1 MMFVRRFGPV
11 VAAFVIAIAA
21 IVGLM
26 ERPSTVSTAHRA
38 GYVIIAGAAGL
49 RWDDINPTDTPTLW
63 RLAQH
68 DAIAALTV
76 RSARTPTCPTDGWLT
91 LGAGNYV
98 RSADTLAGGECPPA
112 NATITS
118 PDNIGAK
125 VTYPA
130 PPKDDTDLS
139 FGAQPG
145 ALAEAVRCTYAVG
158 TGAAIAAAR
167 PFGRVDR
174 YAARLPSDP
183 TSLLGQCPLSI
194 IDLSTVSGVTP
205 AARAARARA
214 VDANLAKVLAGRPP
228 GSLVLVAGLSDT
240 DVTSRL
246 HVAIADGPG
255 YSGGWLTSTSTGR
268 SGYLQ
273 LVDLAPTALGALGIA
288 EPTKLFVGAQA
299 QRVGGRPNDP
309 VAATAKLADADHQ
322 ASVRQ
327 GVAGWFYGL
336 YAIGETI
343 LVLAAIPLLRRARRS
358 AEAHGP
364 PPVSRRIVRPM
375 EWLLVAAAVSI
386 PAAVL
391 TDLAPWWR
399 PDRPGIAFAL
409 VGAGFAA
416 LATVAVCFG
425 PWRKGALGPVGAAA
439 TVCAGVIGVDVLTGS
454 HLQLNGVVGYSA
466 ASGGRY
472 AGMGPAG
479 LGAFMAG
486 VLLVGAWAAQ
496 HTPARQWRPAIVGA
510 IVGLGVIVV
519 GSPYLGADAGGAL
532 ALTAAGCVAA
542 AIAGG
547 GWLTFARLAW
557 ATLAGLAVLIGFAVL
572 DLRRPV
578 AERSSVGRFITQF
591 HDGTAGVSV
600 HRAAIDDVLGTLSN
614 PINLMV
620 IVAVAYTVLV
630 LIRPWGGLMRLFGLY
645 PAVRGAL
652 TGIAAAAV
660 LAGLV
665 DGVGFTTAGAAAA
678 VVLPLVTLAALRVLD
693 HADDRTLADFL
704 AMDPDRLPGSD
715 HRRTKRTG
723 SAGRRPS
730 APIASSIDRDPA
742 PDESKTAP
750 KVSGTGASCPAV
762 DPEPATPDAATERAP
777 TSDLASDHASDRVSD
792 RRLDKDSPIEPA
804 PAGQPPTG

>member
-1 MMFVRRFGPV
+1 MTIVRRFGPF
-11 VAAFVIAIAA
+11 VAALAITIAA

-63 RLAQH
+63 RLAQQ

-76 RSARTPTCPTDGWLT
+76 RSARTPTCPSDGWLT

-98 RSADTLAGGECPPA
+98 RSADQVVGGQCPPA

-118 PDNIGAK
+118 PDNLGAK
-125 VTYPA
+125 VKYSA
-130 PPKDDTDLS
+130 PPTDDTNLS

-145 ALAEAVRCTYAVG
+145 ALAEAVRCTVAVG

-174 YAARLPSDP
+174 YAATLPGDP
-183 TSLLGQCPLSI
+183 TSLLGECPLSI
-194 IDLSTVSGVTP
+194 VDLTTVSGSTP
-205 AARAARARA
+205 AARAVRAHA
-214 VDANLAKVLAGRPP
+214 VDANLAKVLAARPP
-228 GSLVLVAGLSDT
+228 DSLVLVAGLSDT
-240 DVTSRL
+240 DVSSRL

-299 QRVGGRPNDP
+299 QRVGGRPTDP
-309 VAATAKLADADHQ
+309 VTATAKLADADHQ

-327 GVAGWFYGL
+327 GVASWFYGL
-336 YAIGETI
+336 YAIGETV
-343 LVLAAIPLLRRARRS
+343 LLLAAIPLLRRARRS
-358 AEAHGP
+358 ADADGP
-364 PPVSRRIVRPM
+364 PPVSRRTVRVM

-386 PAAVL
+386 PGAVL
-391 TDLAPWWR
+391 TDVAPWWR
-399 PDRPGIAFAL
+399 AGRPGVAFGL

-416 LATVAVCFG
+416 LATLAVCVG
-425 PWRKGALGPVGAAA
+425 PWRRGALGPVGAAA
-439 TVCAGVIGVDVLTGS
+439 AICAGVIGVDVLTGS

-486 VLLVGAWAAQ
+486 VLLLAAWAAQ
-496 HTPARQWRPAIVGA
+496 NTPAKLWRPALVAA

-532 ALTAAGCVAA
+532 ALTAAGCLAA

-578 AERSSVGRFITQF
+578 ADRSSVGRFITQF

-600 HRAAIDDVLGTLSN
+600 HRAAIDDVLGTVSN
-614 PINLMV
+614 PINILV
-620 IVAVAYTVLV
+620 VVAIAYTMLVLV
-630 LIRPWGGLMRLFGLY
+630 RPWGGLMRLFGLY
-645 PAVRGAL
+645 PAVRAAL
-652 TGIAAAAV
+652 TGIGAAAV

-693 HADDRTLADFL
+693 HADDRTLAEFL
-704 AMDPDRLPGSD
+704 ATDPDATTSSSRA
-715 HRRTKRTG
+715 RTSRSP
-723 SAGRRPS
+723 SAGRKPK
-730 APIASSIDRDPA
+730 AAVASSVDTTSPAGDPA
-742 PDESKTAP
+742 ADD
-750 KVSGTGASCPAV
+750 PAV
-762 DPEPATPDAATERAP
+762 PPPDGREPSSSDPATGHAGHAD
-777 TSDLASDHASDRVSD
+777 SDDCDPAGQR
-792 RRLDKDSPIEPA
+792 A
-804 PAGQPPTG
+804 PAGQPPSA

>member
-1 MMFVRRFGPV
+1 MTVVRKFGPF
-11 VAAFVIAIAA
+11 VAALVIAIAA

-63 RLAQH
+63 RLSQQ

-98 RSADTLAGGECPPA
+98 RSADRVVADQCPPA
-112 NATITS
+112 NATITN
-118 PDNIGAK
+118 PDDIGAK
-125 VTYPA
+125 VTYSA
-130 PPKDDTDLS
+130 PPKDDTNLS

-145 ALAEAVRCTYAVG
+145 ALAEAVRCTVAVG

-174 YAARLPSDP
+174 YAARLPNDP
-183 TSLLGQCPLSI
+183 TSLLGECPLSI
-194 IDLSTVSGVTP
+194 VDLTTVSGATP
-205 AARAARARA
+205 PARAVRARA
-214 VDANLAKVLAGRPP
+214 VDANLAKVLAARPP

-240 DVTSRL
+240 DASSRL

-299 QRVGGRPNDP
+299 QRVGGRPTDP
-309 VAATAKLADADHQ
+309 AAATARLADADHQ

-327 GVAGWFYGL
+327 GVASWFYGL
-336 YAIGETI
+336 YAIAETI
-343 LVLAAIPLLRRARRS
+343 LLLAAIPLLRRARRS
-358 AEAHGP
+358 ADVDGP
-364 PPVSRRIVRPM
+364 PPVSRRTVRAI

-391 TDLAPWWR
+391 TDIAPWWR
-399 PDRPGIAFAL
+399 AGRPGIAFAL

-416 LATVAVCFG
+416 LATLAVCFG
-425 PWRKGALGPVGAAA
+425 PWRRGALGPVGAAA
-439 TVCAGVIGVDVLTGS
+439 AVCAGVIGVDVLTGS

-486 VLLVGAWAAQ
+486 VLLLAAWGAQ
-496 HTPARQWRPAIVGA
+496 NTPAKQWRPALVA
-510 IVGLGVIVV
+510 AVVGLGVIVV

-532 ALTAAGCVAA
+532 ALTAAGCLAA
-542 AIAGG
+542 AIARG

-557 ATLAGLAVLIGFAVL
+557 ATLAGLAVLVGFAVL
-572 DLRRPV
+572 DLQRPV
-578 AERSSVGRFITQF
+578 ADRSSVGRFITQF

-600 HRAAIDDVLGTLSN
+600 HRAAIDDVLGTASN

-620 IVAVAYTVLV
+620 IVAIAYAMLVLV
-630 LIRPWGGLMRLFGLY
+630 RPWGGLLRLLGLY
-645 PAVRGAL
+645 PAVRAAL
-652 TGIAAAAV
+652 TGVGVAAV
-660 LAGLV
+660 LAGLI

-693 HADDRTLADFL
+693 HADDRTLAGFL
-704 AMDPDRLPGSD
+704 ATDPDAPSSNSLARASRSPLPG
-715 HRRTKRTG
+715 RKPK
-723 SAGRRPS
+723 A
-730 APIASSIDRDPA
+730 AVASSVGTSPPSDDPA
-742 PDESKTAP
+742 VRK
-750 KVSGTGASCPAV
+750 
-762 DPEPATPDAATERAP
+762 
-777 TSDLASDHASDRVSD
+777 
-792 RRLDKDSPIEPA
+792 
-804 PAGQPPTG
+804 

>member
-1 MMFVRRFGPV
+1 
-11 VAAFVIAIAA
+11 
-21 IVGLM
+21 M
-26 ERPSTVSTAHRA
+26 ERPSTVSTTHRA

-63 RLAQH
+63 RLAQQ

-98 RSADTLAGGECPPA
+98 RSADQVVGGQCPPA

-125 VTYPA
+125 VSYSA
-130 PPKDDTDLS
+130 PPTDDTNLS

-145 ALAEAVRCTYAVG
+145 ALAEAVRCTVAVG

-174 YAARLPSDP
+174 YAATLPSDP
-183 TSLLGQCPLSI
+183 TSLLGECPLSI
-194 IDLSTVSGVTP
+194 VDLSTVSGSTP
-205 AARAARARA
+205 AARAVRAHA
-214 VDANLAKVLAGRPP
+214 VDANLAKVLAARPP

-240 DVTSRL
+240 DASSRL

-299 QRVGGRPNDP
+299 QRVGGRPTDP

-327 GVAGWFYGL
+327 GVAAWFYGL
-336 YAIGETI
+336 YAIGETV
-343 LVLAAIPLLRRARRS
+343 LLLAAIPLLRRARRS
-358 AEAHGP
+358 ADADGP
-364 PPVSRRIVRPM
+364 PPVSRRTARLM

-391 TDLAPWWR
+391 TDVAPWWR
-399 PDRPGIAFAL
+399 AGRPGAAFAL
-409 VGAGFAA
+409 VGAGFVA
-416 LATVAVCFG
+416 LATLAVSVG
-425 PWRKGALGPVGAAA
+425 PWRRGALGPVGAAA
-439 TVCAGVIGVDVLTGS
+439 AICCRCHRRRRTHRLASSAQRRRRLLGRLRRSLCGHGTGRARGV
-454 HLQLNGVVGYSA
+454 H
-466 ASGGRY
+466 GRRT
-472 AGMGPAG
+472 APGR
-479 LGAFMAG
+479 LGA
-486 VLLVGAWAAQ
+486 Q
-496 HTPARQWRPAIVGA
+496 NTPAKLWRPALVAA

-532 ALTAAGCVAA
+532 ALTAAGCLAA

-578 AERSSVGRFITQF
+578 ADRSSVGRFITQF

-600 HRAAIDDVLGTLSN
+600 HRAAIDDVLGTVSN
-614 PINLMV
+614 PINILV
-620 IVAVAYTVLV
+620 VVAIAYTMLVLV
-630 LIRPWGGLMRLFGLY
+630 RPWGGLMRLFGLY
-645 PAVRGAL
+645 PAVRAAL
-652 TGIAAAAV
+652 TGIGAAAV

-704 AMDPDRLPGSD
+704 ASDPDARTSSSRARTPRSPSAARKPKASVASSVDDAVRVGRREPGCA
-715 HRRTKRTG
+715 T
-723 SAGRRPS
+723 AGRRGAILVRSGDGRGRADRRATTAIRRSSRRRP
-730 APIASSIDRDPA
+730 ASLRPRDPFVRR
-742 PDESKTAP
+742 P
-750 KVSGTGASCPAV
+750 
-762 DPEPATPDAATERAP
+762 
-777 TSDLASDHASDRVSD
+777 LA
-792 RRLDKDSPIEPA
+792 A
-804 PAGQPPTG
+804 PAAGAAARREVAACREIDGA